1 MKPGVETPGDADD
14 VIRLPA
20 DVKAEI
26 AAAFDAKP
34 EATLHF
40 SGSVDL
46 KEKGAEV
53 DVEKRF

>member
-1 MKPGVETPGDADD
+1 VKPGVETPGDADD

-34 EATLHF
+34 
-40 SGSVDL
+40 
-46 KEKGAEV
+46 
-53 DVEKRF
+53 